1 MGKWKVGPFLEG
13 LPAGQIH
20 GMSQKL
26 VDSGHAPGSVRG
38 RQQAPGIQKMLAL
51 RSMR

>member
-1 MGKWKVGPFLEG
+1 MSQREDILGKG
-13 LPAGQIH
+13 

-38 RQQAPGIQKMLAL
+38 RQQAPGIQEMLAL
-51 RSMR
+51 RVLR